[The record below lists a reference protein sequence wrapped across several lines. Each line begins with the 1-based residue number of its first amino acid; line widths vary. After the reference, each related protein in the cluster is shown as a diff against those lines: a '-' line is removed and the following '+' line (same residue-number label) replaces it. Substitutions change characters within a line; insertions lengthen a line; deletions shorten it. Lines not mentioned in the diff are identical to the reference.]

1 MPRQANSA
9 TRSGRKTR
17 NLIKLR
23 WTQALNLIAQVEMD
37 HGTKDPNTGNE
48 LTYEVNQPE
57 VEDKEEEEEEDT
69 VFSEEEQRLVK
80 ESVQRMHER
89 LLSKKRQRRP
99 KIKKRQ
105 RSQRAR
111 RGMAGIRR
119 VGLSVQDQGYRPIN
133 QVLLG

>member
-1 MPRQANSA
+1 M
-9 TRSGRKTR
+9 
-17 NLIKLR
+17 
-23 WTQALNLIAQVEMD
+23 NLIAQVEMD

-111 RGMAGIRR
+111 REMAGIRR
-119 VGLSVQDQGYRPIN
+119 FGLPVQDQGYRPIN